1 MIKTVLARTRSEA
14 HIESLL
20 ARCNVRIGGTRPWDI
35 RVHDPRFFDR
45 VLSQGSLG
53 LGESYME
60 GWWDCDALDELFAR
74 CLKAG
79 LEDKIE
85 PSLNLLLAAVES
97 RLRNR
102 QTKSEAMGRGKRHYE
117 IGNDLYQA
125 MLDKRMVYTCA
136 YWKDARNLDDAQ
148 EAKLDLVC
156 RKIGLERGMR
166 VLDIGCG
173 WGSFARFA
181 AERYGAE
188 VVGVTVAENQVALA
202 RERCAG
208 LPVEI
213 RLQDYRD
220 VGEEFDRI
228 VSLGMFEHVGYK
240 NYRVYMETAHR
251 CLKAGG
257 LFLLHTIGGNR
268 SVRDTD
274 PFIERHVFPGSMI
287 PSVAQIGAAA
297 ENLFVMEDWH
307 NLSLDY
313 DKTLC
318 SWNANFERHWPRL
331 KDKYGEAFRRMW
343 RYYLLTCAGSFRA
356 RKVNVWQIALS
367 KDRFEQYQSI
377 R

>member
-1 MIKTVLARTRSEA
+1 MLKTTLTRSRSEA
-14 HIESLL
+14 FFEPLL
-20 ARCNVRIGGTRPWDI
+20 EQANVRIGGARPWDI
-35 RVHDPRFFDR
+35 RVHDNRLFDR

-53 LGESYME
+53 LGEAYME
-60 GWWDCDALDELFAR
+60 GWWDCDALDEFFSR

-79 LEDKIE
+79 LESRIE
-85 PSLNLLLAAVES
+85 PSLAVLLAAVEA

-102 QTKSEAMGRGKRHYE
+102 QTKAEAMTRGKEHYE
-117 IGNDLYQA
+117 LGNDLYAA

-136 YWKDARNLDDAQ
+136 YWKDAYNLDEAQ

-156 RKIGLERGMR
+156 RKVGLEKGMR
-166 VLDIGCG
+166 VLDVGCG

-188 VVGVTVAENQVALA
+188 VVGVTVASSQVELA

-220 VGEEFDRI
+220 VRDRFDRI

-251 CLKAGG
+251 CLEPGG
-257 LFLLHTIGGNR
+257 LFLLHTIGSGK

-274 PFIERHVFPGSMI
+274 AFIGKYIFPGSMI

-297 ENLFVMEDWH
+297 EGLFVMEDWH
-307 NLSLDY
+307 NLSTDY
-313 DKTLC
+313 DRTLC
-318 SWNANFERHWPRL
+318 SWHANFDRHWARL
-331 KDKYGEAFRRMW
+331 KERYGETFRRMW
-343 RYYLLTCAGSFRA
+343 RYYLLLSAGSFRA
-356 RKVNVWQIALS
+356 RKMNLWQIVFS
-367 KDRFEQYQSI
+367 KDRFEQYLSI

>member
-1 MIKTVLARTRSEA
+1 MIKTVVARSRSES

-20 ARCNVRIGGTRPWDI
+20 AECNVRIGGTRPWDI

-74 CLKAG
+74 CLKAR
-79 LEDKIE
+79 LEDRLE
-85 PSLNLLLAAVES
+85 PSLKLLLASVEA

-102 QTKSEAMGRGKRHYE
+102 QTKSEAMGRGKQHYE
-117 IGNDLYQA
+117 LGNDLYRA

-136 YWKDARNLDDAQ
+136 YWKNAHNLDDAQ

-156 RKIGLERGMR
+156 RKVGLEKGMR

-181 AERYGAE
+181 AERYGVE
-188 VVGVTVAENQVALA
+188 VVGVTVASNQVDLA

-208 LPVEI
+208 LPIEI

-220 VGEEFDRI
+220 VDEEFDRI
-228 VSLGMFEHVGYK
+228 ISLGMFEHVGYK
-240 NYRVYMETAHR
+240 NYRVYMEMAHR
-251 CLKAGG
+251 CLKSGG

-274 PFIERHVFPGSMI
+274 PFIDKHIFPGSMI

-297 ENLFVMEDWH
+297 EGLFVMEDWH
-307 NLSLDY
+307 NLSTDY
-313 DKTLC
+313 DRTLC
-318 SWNANFERHWPRL
+318 SWHANFDRHWPQL
-331 KDKYGEAFRRMW
+331 KDRYDETFHRMW

-356 RKVNVWQIALS
+356 RKVNLWQIVLS
-367 KDRFEQYQSI
+367 KDRFEQYESI

>member
-1 MIKTVLARTRSEA
+1 MIKTTLTRSRSEA
-14 HIESLL
+14 ILEPLL
-20 ARCNVRIGGTRPWDI
+20 EPCNVRIGGTRPWDI

-53 LGESYME
+53 LGEAYIE
-60 GWWDCDALDELFAR
+60 GWWDCDELDEFFAR

-79 LEDKIE
+79 LENRIE
-85 PSLNLLLAAVES
+85 PSLNLLVAAVEA

-102 QTKSEAMGRGKRHYE
+102 QTKSEAMSRGKQHYE
-117 IGNDLYQA
+117 LGNDLYRA

-136 YWKDARNLDDAQ
+136 YWKDAHNLDEAQ

-188 VVGVTVAENQVALA
+188 VVGVTVASNQVELA

-208 LPVEI
+208 LPIEI

-220 VGEEFDRI
+220 VRDQFDRI
-228 VSLGMFEHVGYK
+228 ISLGMFEHVGYK
-240 NYRVYMETAHR
+240 NYRVYMETAYR
-251 CLKAGG
+251 CLKPGG
-257 LFLLHTIGGNR
+257 LFLLHTIGCNK
-268 SVRDTD
+268 SVRGTD
-274 PFIERHVFPGSMI
+274 AFIAKHIFPGSMI

-297 ENLFVMEDWH
+297 EGLFVMEDWH
-307 NLSLDY
+307 NLSTDY
-313 DKTLC
+313 DRTLC
-318 SWNANFERHWPRL
+318 SWHANFDRHWPGI
-331 KDKYGEAFRRMW
+331 KDRYGETFRRMW
-343 RYYLLTCAGSFRA
+343 RYYLLLSAGSFRA
-356 RKVNVWQIALS
+356 RKMNLWQIVFS
-367 KDRFEQYQSI
+367 KHRFEQYLSV